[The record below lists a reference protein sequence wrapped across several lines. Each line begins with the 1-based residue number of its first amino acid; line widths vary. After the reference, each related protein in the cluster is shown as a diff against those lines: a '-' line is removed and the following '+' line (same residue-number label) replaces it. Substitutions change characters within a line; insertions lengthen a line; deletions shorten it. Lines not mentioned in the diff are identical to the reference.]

1 MSSHPSKR
9 LKLFFWLL
17 LGALSTF
24 FAEVV
29 AGSDPFP
36 YFRPW
41 GILLVCPL
49 YTLHTVVLATIVFR
63 HGKPQFSPLFI
74 AGAIFGLYEAYITKV
89 IWSPTWG
96 APMIPVAE
104 IAIIEAMVLVL
115 FWHPFLSFIIPL
127 LVGESLL
134 TNSREILDRLPGFF
148 KTIFSSKTMSSLLF
162 AALAVLFSIT
172 HSANSA
178 SPLLALASGLSTTA
192 FLAVW
197 IAVWRKMT
205 IGWQYDMRALLP
217 GKRAL
222 AVLSFLLAFLYL
234 ATGIL
239 LRPEVLPG
247 VTGHV
252 LVLLTYVGFILLLIR
267 GLRKSREE
275 VPPEPVNSPVEFSWK
290 MYLVLALLFTLS
302 STISNLV
309 MGALSGVVFLAV
321 WLVGIVIG
329 IVTLLRSVKR
339 IAVSQ

>member
-1 MSSHPSKR
+1 MNSQPPKR

-36 YFRPW
+36 YFHPW

-49 YTLHTVVLATIVFR
+49 YTLHILVLASIVFR
-63 HGKPQFSPLFI
+63 YGKPRFSTLFI

-96 APMIPVAE
+96 DPMIPVAE
-104 IAIIEAMVLVL
+104 IALVEAMVLVL
-115 FWHPFLSFIIPL
+115 FWHPFLAFIIPL
-127 LVGESLL
+127 LVGECLL
-134 TNSREILDRLPGFF
+134 TSSREILDRLPGVFRF
-148 KTIFSSKTMSSLLF
+148 VFSSKTMSSLLL

-172 HSANSA
+172 HSANAA
-178 SPLLALASGLSTTA
+178 SPLHSLASGLSTTA

-197 IAVWRKMT
+197 IGVWRKVT

-217 GKRAL
+217 GRRAL
-222 AVLSFLLAFLYL
+222 TVLSVLLALLYL
-234 ATGIL
+234 VTGIL
-239 LRPEVLPG
+239 MRPEALPG
-247 VTGHV
+247 VTGHA
-252 LVLLTYVGFILLLIR
+252 LVLLTYVGFILLLVR

-275 VPPEPVNSPVEFSWK
+275 VPPEPVNSPVQFSWK

-302 STISNLV
+302 STIANLAMV
-309 MGALSGVVFLAV
+309 VLSGVVFLTV
-321 WLVGIVIG
+321 WFVGIGIG
-329 IVTLLRSVKR
+329 VVTLLRSVKR
-339 IAVSQ
+339 IAVSR